1 MLVASDSA
9 ALWTISSEI
18 TIVGVGDQEHKHVYW
33 RHDDAVFLPLFPL
46 ENVVQFS
53 SFSLAAIQVFL
64 EILDVP
70 REAVEIFGLLVRLA
84 LKYIF
89 CNDGPSLLLM
99 TLYLFCHL
107 LLYLVLFSRQLLEHF
122 LEGFYCDLLLLL
134 FEQLLGRLMYL
145 FHGEL

>member
-1 MLVASDSA
+1 
-9 ALWTISSEI
+9 
-18 TIVGVGDQEHKHVYW
+18 
-33 RHDDAVFLPLFPL
+33 
-46 ENVVQFS
+46 
-53 SFSLAAIQVFL
+53 
-64 EILDVP
+64 
-70 REAVEIFGLLVRLA
+70 
-84 LKYIF
+84 
-89 CNDGPSLLLM
+89 M